1 MFEGSQASLMRA
13 EGGGQPQNRNK
24 PLLSIQS
31 MYICVGVG
39 IIVGIGLVIVIG
51 FILVQRRLV
60 Y

>member
-1 MFEGSQASLMRA
+1 MMRA